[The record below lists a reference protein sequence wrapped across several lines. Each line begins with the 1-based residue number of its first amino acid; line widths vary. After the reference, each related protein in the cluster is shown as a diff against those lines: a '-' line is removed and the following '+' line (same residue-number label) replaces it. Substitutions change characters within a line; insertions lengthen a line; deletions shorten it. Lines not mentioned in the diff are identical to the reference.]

1 MRKVLK
7 SVGISAAAG
16 VLLLGVTA
24 TTATAAPVQQSQ
36 AQSQSSARAVG
47 TYVGTYDYPTCLY
60 WRNYF
65 QSIGYGA
72 YCVIHGSYGDLYVVA

>member
-16 VLLLGVTA
+16 VLMLGVTA
-24 TTATAAPVQQSQ
+24 TTATAAPVQHSQSQ
-36 AQSQSSARAVG
+36 ASARAG
-47 TYVGTYDYPTCLY
+47 GIYVGTFSYPTCLY
-60 WRNYF
+60 YMNQYNL
-65 QSIGYGA
+65 IGYRA